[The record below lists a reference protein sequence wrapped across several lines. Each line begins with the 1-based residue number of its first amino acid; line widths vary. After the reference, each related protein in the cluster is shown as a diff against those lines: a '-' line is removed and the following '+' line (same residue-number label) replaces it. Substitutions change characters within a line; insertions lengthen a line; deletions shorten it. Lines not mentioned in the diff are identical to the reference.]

1 MSGRFPNDE
10 QRAVIEGQKG
20 ARLILAPAGTGKTR
34 VMAAR
39 LAFAVRGGLDPGRTL
54 SVTFT
59 NRAAREMA
67 ARVAET
73 LKDRARQARIE
84 TFHGLCAWILRSE
97 APTLGFPR
105 DYVIYDEL
113 DCIDLL
119 KQILA
124 RAKGAIRS
132 EPPARFFWRLSER
145 KSNAVGKEL
154 SLARI
159 LPLFQGPGESQER
172 LVAERYHLVLAERHA
187 LDFSDLV
194 HRVRALFEHDPPSR
208 KKWADRFQ
216 WIQVD
221 EVQDTHFSEYEVIRC
236 LAERHGNLALFGDV
250 DQTIYEWRGSNPGD
264 VLRRFD
270 REFGPV
276 RRHFLTINHR
286 ATKRLLAA
294 SDRFAETFEERRTHP
309 VPHPTLPEGD
319 PVVTRVFEDPQAEA
333 RWIAG
338 RIPALIAADPQGRI
352 GILART
358 HRRLEVISSE
368 LARREIEHVTVEQ
381 FEFFRRQE
389 IKDALARLR
398 ILLNPADSGAAR
410 RILTRPASGVG
421 RETLATLYEQ
431 GPSAGLRL
439 TDLLELETHQTGDPF
454 RRLQDALSAG
464 EVVVFDVETTGLS
477 RQVDEVIEIAASR
490 IRAGKEDESFHRFLR
505 PTRPV
510 GDSERIHGWS
520 DAFLA
525 KRGEDPRQVLSDFS
539 LFVRDG
545 HIVGHNVRFDLE
557 MLRQQCRRVALDWQP
572 CSYDDTLD
580 LARRLVQAER
590 YDLLTLTRTLGL
602 SSRPSHRA
610 DDDVGATVELLL
622 CLEPLL
628 REGAGQR
635 EALLKKCAAPFEPV
649 ARMIGRWRDA
659 CSKIR
664 PPDLLNLMLE
674 ESGLRRF
681 YEASPARLDH
691 LRRLVEFFRQR
702 DEPSH
707 DPLSAMEGLAQQ
719 AALARNVDHLV
730 EGDARIPVVTVHQ
743 SKGLEF
749 DTVILAGLCE
759 GEFPSFLAERENR
772 LEEERRLFYVG
783 LTRAKRRL
791 ILTGHEVDDRGRHQ
805 GASRFLRDVGGGP

>member
-1 MSGRFPNDE
+1 
-10 QRAVIEGQKG
+10 
-20 ARLILAPAGTGKTR
+20 
-34 VMAAR
+34 MAAR
-39 LAFAVRGGLDPGRTL
+39 LAAAVRGGLDPKRSL

-67 ARVAET
+67 ARVEER
-73 LKDRARQARIE
+73 LKELARLARIE

-97 APTLGFPR
+97 APTLGIPR
-105 DYVIYDEL
+105 DYVIYDEQ

-119 KQILA
+119 KQILS

-159 LPLFQGPGESQER
+159 LPLYQGPGESQER
-172 LVAERYHLVLAERHA
+172 LVAERYHQVLAERHA

-194 HRVRALFEHDPPSR
+194 HRVRALFEHDPRARKEWGSR
-208 KKWADRFQ
+208 FH

-294 SDRFAETFEERRTHP
+294 SDRFADTFEHRRTHP
-309 VPHPTLPEGD
+309 VPHPALAEGD
-319 PVVTRVFEDPQAEA
+319 RVQNRVFEDSGVEA

-338 RIPALIAADPQGRI
+338 QIPALIEADPQGKI

-368 LARREIEHVTVEQ
+368 LTRRKVEHVTVEQ

-389 IKDALARLR
+389 IKDVLARLR
-398 ILLNPADSGAAR
+398 LLLNPADSGAAR
-410 RILTRPASGVG
+410 RILTRPAGGVG
-421 RETLATLYEQ
+421 AKTLATLYER

-439 TDLLELETHQTGDPF
+439 TDLLRLETHQTGDPF
-454 RRLQDALSAG
+454 RRLQDALADG

-490 IRAGKEDESFHRFLR
+490 VRAGKVEARFHRFLR

-525 KRGEDPRQVLSDFS
+525 ERGEDPREVLRDFS
-539 LFVRDG
+539 AFVRDA
-545 HIVGHNVRFDLE
+545 HVVGHNVSFDLG
-557 MLRQQCRRVALDWQP
+557 MLRQQCMRAALDWQP
-572 CSYDDTLD
+572 AFHDDTLD
-580 LARRLVQAER
+580 LARRLVKAER
-590 YDLLTLTRTLGL
+590 YDLSTLTRTLGL
-602 SSRPSHRA
+602 SSSPTHRA
-610 DDDVGATVELLL
+610 DDDVSATVELLL
-622 CLEPLL
+622 RLEPLL
-628 REGAGQR
+628 QGGASQR
-635 EALLKKCAAPFEPV
+635 QALLSKCAAPFEPLASMFDQWRE
-649 ARMIGRWRDA
+649 ARAEM
-659 CSKIR
+659 R
-664 PPDLLNLMLE
+664 PPELLQRILD
-674 ESGLRRF
+674 ESGLRGF
-681 YEASPARLDH
+681 YKSSAARLEH
-691 LRRLVEFFRQR
+691 LERLVEYFRMR
-702 DEPSH
+702 DDQTL
-707 DPLSAMEGLAQQ
+707 DPLTALEGLSRQ

-759 GEFPSFLAERENR
+759 GEFPSFLAVRENL

-783 LTRAKRRL
+783 MTRAKKRL

-805 GASRFLRDVGGGP
+805 GASRFLKEMGGEE